1 MLLEHDPVYYKTKD
15 TGSVNHKNTGCR
27 KKKKNKKGET
37 DDTSLNT
44 EPITLKVMAT
54 SNEK

>member
-27 KKKKNKKGET
+27 KKKKKTRKGRQMIQVWT
-37 DDTSLNT
+37 LN
-44 EPITLKVMAT
+44 P
-54 SNEK
+54 